1 MKVLAVDDDVDH
13 LDLLTYA
20 LRREGYSV
28 LTAVDGEQA
37 VRGFES
43 ENPDIVLLDANL
55 PKLNGFEVCRRIRL
69 NSEIPVIMLTAR
81 DEEEDIIRGLQGGAD
96 DYLTKPF
103 SAKQLITR
111 MKTVLR
117 RCQADRYRE
126 PVSELT
132 VGDLKLDLQS
142 HEATKDGQ
150 LVQLT
155 PLEFRILYLL
165 AMNAGRV
172 IPYSRLVEYA
182 WGYYG
187 DYNTRDSSMLKTHI
201 SHIREKLNLRSDQ
214 KGGIRAVPGVGY
226 SLARS

>member
-28 LTAVDGEQA
+28 LTAIDGEQA
-37 VRGFES
+37 VRGCES

-69 NSEIPVIMLTAR
+69 NSETPIIMLTAR

-103 SAKQLITR
+103 SAKQLVTR

-117 RCQADRYRE
+117 RCSTDRYQE
-126 PVSELT
+126 SASELA

-142 HEATKDGQ
+142 H
-150 LVQLT
+150 
-155 PLEFRILYLL
+155 
-165 AMNAGRV
+165 
-172 IPYSRLVEYA
+172 
-182 WGYYG
+182 
-187 DYNTRDSSMLKTHI
+187 
-201 SHIREKLNLRSDQ
+201 
-214 KGGIRAVPGVGY
+214 
-226 SLARS
+226 